1 MKKRTLAVLLLC
13 CLLVSLLPVAA
24 YATDDGLE
32 PGVTLENT
40 TPASTPSTETTS
52 GGAVTQ
58 STEGEGGNEIQQD
71 VNENPSAGNE
81 TLSTGNEG
89 TDSESGSNE
98 PVTPP
103 TENGQPNGDLPTE
116 NNTFA
121 STNSTS
127 VCPECASQLIY
138 SPTDNPKQH
147 TAKCTSCNYQRF
159 EEHTW
164 KDNVCQLCGY
174 ECKHDSGMKY
184 ITTETTHTATCAV
197 CNIPQGEAAN
207 HSWKDGKCTVCQYV
221 CTHTW
226 KDGVCETCGLE
237 CKHDGDMKY
246 TTTETTHTAECV
258 VCGKTQGEAVE
269 HSWKD
274 GKCTVCQYVCTHT
287 WKDGVCENCGY
298 ECKHDGDTK
307 YTTTETTH
315 TVVCAICGK
324 PQGESANHAWD
335 NSKCSVCE
343 YVCVHSYEN
352 GVCKYCGL
360 VCTHNWEN
368 GVCTICTLVCT
379 HSWDNGVCTICSSVC
394 PHSTTGYIK
403 NEKTHTKYCTTC
415 NMILGDAVEHS
426 GGTATCCQMAK
437 CADCGM
443 PYGKINPLNHTN
455 LQYYPGRAATVIHC
469 GNREYWYCSGCNKY
483 YLSADGVDPVCPV
496 QIIIPKLPYNC
507 KYPRTGDDS
516 TPALWL
522 TLFILS
528 GATLTAAY
536 VCTRKKTDKK

>member
-13 CLLVSLLPVAA
+13 CMLVSLLPVAA

-32 PGVTLENT
+32 PGVTLEST
-40 TPASTPSTETTS
+40 TPALTPSTETTS

-81 TLSTGNEG
+81 G
-89 TDSESGSNE
+89 TDSGSGSNE

-121 STNSTS
+121 SVNSTS
-127 VCPECASQLIY
+127 VCPECASQLTY
-138 SPTDNPKQH
+138 SPTDNPQQH

-164 KDNVCQLCGY
+164 KDSVCQLCGY

-226 KDGVCETCGLE
+226 KDGVCE
-237 CKHDGDMKY
+237 
-246 TTTETTHTAECV
+246 
-258 VCGKTQGEAVE
+258 
-269 HSWKD
+269 
-274 GKCTVCQYVCTHT
+274 
-287 WKDGVCENCGY
+287 NCGY

-324 PQGESANHAWD
+324 PQGETANHAWD

-379 HSWDNGVCTICSSVC
+379 HNWVNGVCTICSSVC

-415 NMILGDAVEHS
+415 NMTLGDAVEHS
-426 GGTATCCQMAK
+426 GGTATCCQKAK

-536 VCTRKKTDKK
+536 VCTRKKTGKK